1 MILWETLDLNE
12 LSILMFLFV
21 GFITIGL
28 LPKRLPRSITIL
40 SLLWGT
46 ASAKFFDFTIG
57 GGLIDFYTVNDSPR
71 YELFDFLYYILFAP
85 FGYLFV
91 YFYEKL
97 KINKKTFVIY
107 VVSWSLTGIVINWLF
122 TILGIIHFKNGYILP
137 YSFPVFLV
145 IQTIT
150 GLYYE
155 VIKSKRERK
164 DHQFYY

>member
-1 MILWETLDLNE
+1 MILWDTLDLNE
-12 LSILMFLFV
+12 LSILIILFV
-21 GFITIGL
+21 GFTIVGL

-40 SLLWGT
+40 SLLWG
-46 ASAKFFDFTIG
+46 SAGAMFFDFTIG

-71 YELFDFLYYILFAP
+71 YELFDLFYYILFAP

-91 YFYEKL
+91 YYYDKFNIK
-97 KINKKTFVIY
+97 KIKFVWY
-107 VVSWSLTGIVINWLF
+107 VIAWSLAGLAVNWLF
-122 TILGIIHFKNGYILP
+122 TLLGIIHFKNGYILP

-155 VIKSKRERK
+155 LIKSKNLFK
-164 DHQFYY
+164 